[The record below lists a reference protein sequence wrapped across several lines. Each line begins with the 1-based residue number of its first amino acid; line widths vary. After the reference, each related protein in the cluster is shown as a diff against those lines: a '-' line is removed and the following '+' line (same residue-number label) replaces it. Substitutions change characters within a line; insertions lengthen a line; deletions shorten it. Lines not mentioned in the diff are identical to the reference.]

1 MDEIRRK
8 KLEEQLREELSA
20 LIVGGE
26 VKDPR
31 VGPFTSITR
40 VEAASDLSV
49 AKVFV
54 SVFDLET
61 AAEASAGAGEAGAP
75 SAGSAHADA
84 APQRDRLSEA
94 VAGLGA
100 AAGFLQA
107 RLAKRIRTRLTP
119 RLHFVA
125 DRGVRAGFEMNEK
138 IKGLFS

>member
-8 KLEEQLREELSA
+8 KLEEQLREELAA

-54 SVFDLET
+54 SVFDLDT
-61 AAEASAGAGEAGAP
+61 AAEAAAAVGAGEGGA
-75 SAGSAHADA
+75 ATAEGGE
-84 APQRDRLSEA
+84 APERDRLSEA
-94 VAGLGA
+94 VAGLSA